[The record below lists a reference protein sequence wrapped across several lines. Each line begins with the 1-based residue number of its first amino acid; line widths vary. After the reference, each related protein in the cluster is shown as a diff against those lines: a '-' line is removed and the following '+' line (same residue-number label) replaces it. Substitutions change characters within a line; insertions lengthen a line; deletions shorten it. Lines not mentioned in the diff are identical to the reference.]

1 MTWAQLLQEKADEIK
16 HKDFCVEEFNT
27 NQLPVQTETKECHKE
42 DLLAKVEDLE
52 LTIKAL
58 TDAIATLKSDF
69 LACGGHSQRY

>member
-27 NQLPVQTETKECHKE
+27 NQLQTETKECHKE

-69 LACGGHSQRY
+69 LACGSHSQRY